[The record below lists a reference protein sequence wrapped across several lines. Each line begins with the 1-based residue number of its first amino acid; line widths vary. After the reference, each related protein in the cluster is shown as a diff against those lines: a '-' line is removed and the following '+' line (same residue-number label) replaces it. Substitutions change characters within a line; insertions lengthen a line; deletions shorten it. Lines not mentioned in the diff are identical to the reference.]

1 MMNEQGARIAEML
14 EATRAVTLRL
24 FDTAARE
31 ADLHESPGGGFRPV
45 IWHLAHIGV
54 FEAYWILQKAKGDDA
69 PDALYECIFDPIATP
84 RENSKN
90 LPTRREMEAY
100 LARVRTATLRYLE
113 AAALDDSAARDE
125 SATLDESAA
134 RQSPPLLLR
143 DGYVFQLVLEH
154 ERQHQETLAYLLHM
168 LDPAKKRRAAPH
180 DSQDAAAGHTRD
192 TATGNSHDAPA
203 PQVAAFA
210 SPAPQVAAFA
220 SPPAV
225 SHAPASPSVV
235 LPPAVS
241 LSAAPG
247 GGVSVVGDMVT
258 IAAGEFLL
266 GAPWRMFVYDNE
278 LPAHAVSLPAFKIDR
293 LPTTNGEFA
302 HFIAEGGYARRE
314 WWDEEGWEWRGR
326 ENWTCPL
333 YWTPQ
338 RLDGDD
344 TAGRR
349 WGVRTMFAEG
359 ALQPE
364 HPVAGVSWYE
374 AAAYARFA
382 GKRLPT
388 EAEWEKAASW
398 DAGTKRKRLYA
409 WGDDAPDDARGNF
422 DLRHWGTTPVGS
434 FPAGA
439 SRDGCLDMTG
449 NVWEWTSDPFAGY
462 EGFTPYPYPEYS
474 EAWFDGD
481 HRVLKGGSWATHP
494 SILRTS
500 FRNFFRRHFR
510 IGFAGIRCASDA

>member
-1 MMNEQGARIAEML
+1 MLEAATQIAEML
-14 EATRAVTLRL
+14 EATRAATLRL

-31 ADLHESPGGGFRPV
+31 ADLHESPGGGFRPI

-54 FEAYWILQKAKGDDA
+54 FEAYWILQKVKGDAA
-69 PDALYECIFDPIATP
+69 PDARYERLFDPIATP
-84 RENSKN
+84 RENSKD

-100 LARVRTATLRYLE
+100 LSRVRSATLRYLE
-113 AAALDDSAARDE
+113 DARFDELAA
-125 SATLDESAA
+125 T
-134 RQSPPLLLR
+134 PLLR

-168 LDPAKKRRAAPH
+168 LDPAKKRRA
-180 DSQDAAAGHTRD
+180 
-192 TATGNSHDAPA
+192 TALETHGATTAKLHDAMTGGLRVA
-203 PQVAAFA
+203 PVPPSAT
-210 SPAPQVAAFA
+210 SAP
-220 SPPAV
+220 
-225 SHAPASPSVV
+225 VV
-235 LPPAVS
+235 R
-241 LSAAPG
+241 
-247 GGVSVVGDMVT
+247 DMV
-258 IAAGEFLL
+258 AVPAGEVLL

-278 LPAHAVSLPAFKIDR
+278 LPAHTVSLAAFKIDR
-293 LPTTNGEFA
+293 LLTTNEEYA

-314 WWDEEGWEWRGR
+314 WWDEEGWHWRER
-326 ENWTCPL
+326 ENWTRPL
-333 YWTPQ
+333 YWTP
-338 RLDGDD
+338 RSFDGDGD
-344 TAGRR
+344 EADAPR
-349 WGVRTMFAEG
+349 WSVRTMFEEG
-359 ALQPE
+359 ALKPE

-398 DAGTKRKRLYA
+398 DAENSSRRLFA
-409 WGDDAPDDARGNF
+409 WGDDAPHAAHGNF
-422 DLRHWGTTPVGS
+422 DLRHWDTTPVGS

-439 SRDGCLDMTG
+439 SRYGCLDMTG

-462 EGFTPYPYPEYS
+462 AGFAAYPYPEYS

-510 IGFAGIRCASDA
+510 IAFAGIRCAADA